1 MSVVDAFDFFA
12 KSIAEISPKQILNLK
27 APQQMAVKVE
37 ELIAK
42 KKAEVISE
50 EENIELERYLAL
62 DLIIS
67 LAKARAAKLLSAA

>member
-1 MSVVDAFDFFA
+1 
-12 KSIAEISPKQILNLK
+12 
-27 APQQMAVKVE
+27 MAVKVE